1 MPTSSARRSKKRA
14 SELISIKYD
23 RHASRGGGGGIPRT
37 WGDPTC
43 GFSHSSRAPPRGQD
57 VGGQGDGDV
66 DVQVPNGCLLNEE
79 PAAEAAL
86 VPEHLHRR

>member
-14 SELISIKYD
+14 SELIGIKHD
-23 RHASRGGGGGIPRT
+23 RHASSGGGG
-37 WGDPTC
+37 
-43 GFSHSSRAPPRGQD
+43 SHLWVQPQQQGPPRGQD

-66 DVQVPNGCLLNEE
+66 DVQVPDGGLLNEE

-86 VPEHLHRR
+86 VPQHLHRM